1 MSTLRRLYPPMLVV
15 IAMMMI
21 LTACAAPAAPA
32 ADTAAQ
38 APADEKVTLRM
49 TALGGIVAEAVTA
62 LTDNYMEEN
71 PNVEIIVDVQ
81 GDDMSWQK
89 TAPTTMFAVSDGPDF
104 SWWWCGRFAQ
114 FNDMMD
120 AGMLASLDDLY
131 ESEGWNEAF
140 PQGTLDYFTHTDG
153 HRYGVN
159 LDAVWT
165 PMVYYNKDIF
175 AEAGVEPPTTW
186 EEFYALGDKIREAG
200 YETLTMPYE
209 MGVRSHLPDGLM
221 LRSWT
226 EQEYQA
232 FLLNWMPDAPD
243 WSLEHKWTDPNGVR
257 IYQYIMDMA
266 DSGLL
271 MEGYAGITD
280 YGQSKGL
287 FLSGKAAMFQD
298 GSWSTGATS
307 LPEETT
313 FDWGYFYYPRLD
325 QDNYGEM
332 GSFVANC
339 LIAFEDRDNVEA
351 SKDVIAYILQPEN
364 MLLWAEKL
372 GGPPGRTDLPAEEVE
387 QVLGPDM
394 AGMLKE
400 IAAAG
405 APTLYEGVVPPEL
418 LASLKASIDLMLTG
432 SLTPEEAAAMQQEET
447 DKVRAELANP

>member
-15 IAMMMI
+15 IAVMMI

-200 YETLTMPYE
+200 YETLTTPYE

-232 FLLNWMPDAPD
+232 FLLNWMPDAPE

-280 YGQSKGL
+280 YGQS
-287 FLSGKAAMFQD
+287 Q
-298 GSWSTGATS
+298 GAFP
-307 LPEETT
+307 LRQG
-313 FDWGYFYYPRLD
+313 GY
-325 QDNYGEM
+325 
-332 GSFVANC
+332 V
-339 LIAFEDRDNVEA
+339 
-351 SKDVIAYILQPEN
+351 
-364 MLLWAEKL
+364 
-372 GGPPGRTDLPAEEVE
+372 PGRKLVDGRDLSARRDHLRLGLLLLPAP
-387 QVLGPDM
+387 GPGQLRRD
-394 AGMLKE
+394 GFLRCQLPDRFRGSGQCGGVQGRDRLYP
-400 IAAAG
+400 AAG
-405 APTLYEGVVPPEL
+405 KHGAVG
-418 LASLKASIDLMLTG
+418 
-432 SLTPEEAAAMQQEET
+432 
-447 DKVRAELANP
+447 

>member
-1 MSTLRRLYPPMLVV
+1 MSTLRRLYPPMLIVIVV
-15 IAMMMI
+15 MMI

-165 PMVYYNKDIF
+165 PMVYYKPEF
-175 AEAGVEPPTTW
+175 GVKE
-186 EEFYALGDKIREAG
+186 
-200 YETLTMPYE
+200 
-209 MGVRSHLPDGLM
+209 
-221 LRSWT
+221 
-226 EQEYQA
+226 
-232 FLLNWMPDAPD
+232 
-243 WSLEHKWTDPNGVR
+243 
-257 IYQYIMDMA
+257 
-266 DSGLL
+266 
-271 MEGYAGITD
+271 
-280 YGQSKGL
+280 
-287 FLSGKAAMFQD
+287 
-298 GSWSTGATS
+298 
-307 LPEETT
+307 
-313 FDWGYFYYPRLD
+313 RLIK
-325 QDNYGEM
+325 
-332 GSFVANC
+332 
-339 LIAFEDRDNVEA
+339 LVE
-351 SKDVIAYILQPEN
+351 
-364 MLLWAEKL
+364 
-372 GGPPGRTDLPAEEVE
+372 
-387 QVLGPDM
+387 
-394 AGMLKE
+394 
-400 IAAAG
+400 
-405 APTLYEGVVPPEL
+405 
-418 LASLKASIDLMLTG
+418 
-432 SLTPEEAAAMQQEET
+432 
-447 DKVRAELANP
+447 